1 MHYVLVEDG
10 RVIST
15 INYEPSVP
23 DTIEVYPIAD
33 EAYEC
38 LTAKTHYFC
47 IVEKKIV
54 EVPKEVKDQQLTILS
69 KKNGRAYLA
78 TTDWMVLRHIRELAL
93 KLPTSLSEEEYI
105 TLEEK
110 RQTAAK
116 AIVN

>member
-1 MHYVLVEDG
+1 MHYVLVEED

-23 DTIEVYPIAD
+23 DTIKVYPIAD
-33 EAYEC
+33 EAYDC
-38 LTAKTHYFC
+38 LIAKTHYFC

-54 EVPKEVKDQQLTILS
+54 EVPKEVKDQQLSILS
-69 KKNGRAYLA
+69 KKNGRAYLLA
-78 TTDWMVLRHIRELAL
+78 TDWMVMRHIRELAL
-93 KLPTSLSEEEYI
+93 KLPTTLSEKEYI

-110 RQTAAK
+110 RQSVAK